1 MKKVDEILDKIVM
14 PAISF
19 KLKAVDDVCIMFE
32 EGKTDIEVPGDD
44 EISKLVKQHIGRAIF
59 IDKSYGQYN
68 YEINRSQI
76 YDAVREYVRRFH
88 IDLWLL
94 VNNKTEFNR
103 TKLKKDMAY
112 ARSDKFKDICLE
124 LFLDAAKY
132 GITKS
137 TLVKGMQIKP
147 IHKFIALKF
156 QAMVEAECPR

>member
-19 KLKAVDDVCIMFE
+19 KLKAVDDDCIMFE

-44 EISKLVKQHIGRAIF
+44 EISKIVRLHVSNAIS
-59 IDKSYGQYN
+59 IDRSYGQYN
-68 YEINRSQI
+68 YVINRSQI
-76 YDAVREYVRRFH
+76 YNAVRDYVKKFH

-112 ARSDKFKDICLE
+112 ARSDKFKDTCLE

-132 GITKS
+132 GITRN
-137 TLVKGMQIKP
+137 TLVKGLEIKP